1 MANDKLDYVET
12 GERQS
17 VDCSPRGSA
26 GLLCVDADKRGE
38 ERGTLRVGTELSQCV
53 CYVSGVEGECRR
65 RKRLHLFG
73 EGARRLP
80 EPDNEDDLQLYC
92 RAA

>member
-17 VDCSPRGSA
+17 VDCSPAHVEAPVYYAWTQINAEKSA
-26 GLLCVDADKRGE
+26 
-38 ERGTLRVGTELSQCV
+38 ELSQCV

-73 EGARRLP
+73 ESPR
-80 EPDNEDDLQLYC
+80 
-92 RAA
+92 

>member
-17 VDCSPRGSA
+17 VDCSPAR
-26 GLLCVDADKRGE
+26 VDADKRGE

-73 EGARRLP
+73 EGAR
-80 EPDNEDDLQLYC
+80 
-92 RAA
+92 